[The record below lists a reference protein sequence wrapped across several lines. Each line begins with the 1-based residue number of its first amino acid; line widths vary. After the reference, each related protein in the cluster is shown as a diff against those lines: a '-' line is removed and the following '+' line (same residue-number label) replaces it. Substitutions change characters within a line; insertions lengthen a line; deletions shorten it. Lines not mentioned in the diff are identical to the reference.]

1 MVEWDGIWPGWSIGQ
16 HTVIN
21 KMQLM
26 LQWSWIIPRPTNP
39 KTPIWKHFSASY
51 YGIIFIAY
59 FLAFTPKT
67 QNSPKITQKLP
78 KILKK
83 CQNFPKFVKIAQ
95 KCKSYQN
102 YQKIIK
108 NCSND
113 QNCQM
118 SSKLSNDVKILQN
131 CQQFLSAFSKLA
143 SYFGKLILSNF
154 SESIFKTS

>member
-26 LQWSWIIPRPTNP
+26 QQFSWIIPDQQNQ
-39 KTPIWKHFSASY
+39 KLPIWKHFSASY

-78 KILKK
+78 NILKNFKISQNLSKLSKLPNK
-83 CQNFPKFVKIAQ
+83 CQ
-95 KCKSYQN
+95 SYQN
-102 YQKIIK
+102 YQKDCQK
-108 NCSND
+108 CWNG

-118 SSKLSNDVKILQN
+118 SSKLSNVVNKLQN
-131 CQQFLSAFSKLA
+131 CQKFLSAFSKIA
-143 SYFGKLILSNF
+143 S
-154 SESIFKTS
+154 